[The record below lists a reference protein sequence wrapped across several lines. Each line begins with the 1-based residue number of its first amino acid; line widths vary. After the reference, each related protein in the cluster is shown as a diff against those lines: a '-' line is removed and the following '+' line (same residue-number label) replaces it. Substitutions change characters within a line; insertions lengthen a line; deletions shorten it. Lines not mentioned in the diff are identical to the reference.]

1 MQESTIDRLN
11 EGMKRLLELSSPA
24 IEETYSNWKSK
35 DFYLPLGKNWLDH
48 YSKVIPVLQ
57 NEVVT
62 LCSEEKVGVT
72 WIPNWINAI
81 RVTALNQGNDDE
93 IKAIIKNWKDYY
105 F

>member
-1 MQESTIDRLN
+1 MQESTFDRLN
-11 EGMKRLLELSSPA
+11 ERMKGLLELSSPA
-24 IEETYSNWKSK
+24 IEETYSKWKSMNS
-35 DFYLPLGKNWLDH
+35 YLPLGTNWLDH

-62 LCSEEKVGVT
+62 LCTEEKVGVK

-81 RVTALNQGNDDE
+81 RVKALNEVNYDE
-93 IKAIIKNWKDYY
+93 IKAIIKNWKAYY